1 MGLRRNVRWL
11 MKKVKQLEQAGGS
24 GLISGVNVKTIN
36 GDSIVGSGNLAIK
49 SYHTFGANWD
59 TSTIKKLC
67 DSIVN
72 DSAAEAGMSY
82 YGKFTGSGLP
92 SGLGQAEMT
101 IDIIANDSANG
112 KSLHLTVFSATNSP
126 YKWEAQYVKLNGNYP
141 SSISWRAYQLV

>member
-1 MGLRRNVRWL
+1 
-11 MKKVKQLEQAGGS
+11 
-24 GLISGVNVKTIN
+24 
-36 GDSIVGSGNLAIK
+36 
-49 SYHTFGANWD
+49 
-59 TSTIKKLC
+59 
-67 DSIVN
+67 
-72 DSAAEAGMSY
+72 MSY

-126 YKWEAQYVKLNGNYP
+126 YKWEAQYVKINGNYP